1 MKVEWGVSIFIF
13 WENKVQHF
21 VIVLSKLNLKKILQT
36 DSLNIE
42 YNLYAVWY
50 WWYFINVIT
59 HADMMSKLDVGQ
71 KNSAK
76 KIIKKSCL

>member
-36 DSLNIE
+36 DSLSIE
-42 YNLYAVWY
+42 YNFCTQSDIGDTL
-50 WWYFINVIT
+50 
-59 HADMMSKLDVGQ
+59 
-71 KNSAK
+71 
-76 KIIKKSCL
+76 